1 MADEIDAYGP
11 RSRVAA
17 PRWYASSVASET
29 MQAMTAIAYM
39 TRSDWTQKGSAM
51 ESQSAAIR
59 DWLGPAPC
67 TFAVVDTKQLV
78 PGGRQGDVEA
88 IDYLSPEP
96 ATRRAVNIVDLPR
109 QGTTDDAKSINV
121 VVIHPYDERELD
133 ATRRFIEAG
142 FCERVFVMLWTERDR
157 IRPWLD
163 GQSAIDLGAGKEA
176 PPLDPALV
184 EAGRMIVDVEYN
196 GLSSGRGKDT
206 VVHLVRAFA
215 DEGVPANPDL
225 WLRAY
230 FAGGGTFGHAP
241 SLEKLVREIRDGV
254 RHRVTQRFEG
264 NVVRHIRERLLYPDD

>member
-1 MADEIDAYGP
+1 MLIGL
-11 RSRVAA
+11 RFRVAVPRGYA
-17 PRWYASSVASET
+17 PSVASET
-29 MQAMTAIAYM
+29 MRTMTAIAYM
-39 TRSDWTQKGSAM
+39 TRSDWAQNGSAM
-51 ESQSAAIR
+51 ELQSAAIR
-59 DWLGPAPC
+59 EWLRPEPFV
-67 TFAVVDTKQLV
+67 FAVIDTKQLT
-78 PGGRQGDVEA
+78 PRGRGGDVEA

-96 ATRRAVNIVDLPR
+96 AARHAVNIVDLPR
-109 QGTTDDAKSINV
+109 HGTTDDAKSINV
-121 VVIHPYDERELD
+121 VVIHPHDERELD

-142 FCERVFVMLWTERDR
+142 ICERVFVMLWTERDR

-163 GQSAIDLGAGKEA
+163 GRSAIDLGAGKAA

-225 WLRAY
+225 WLRAF
-230 FAGGGTFGHAP
+230 FAGGGSFRHAP

-264 NVVRHIRERLLYPDD
+264 NVVQHIRERLLDPEN